1 MMPAEPAWLNFKPP
15 WQITDMSRHSK
26 NSRMGLCRRI
36 PSFTGRTAFGF
47 SLIEFVV
54 VIILVGIL
62 FSMGSVMLG
71 KVFSSYSA
79 KQEIAEADWQAK
91 VALERAARELRAVRT
106 ATAADLDIASTAQ
119 VRFIDTDG
127 NGVCFYR
134 DVANKRITRSVQ
146 APNIALPGDP
156 CGGGQTLADNITA
169 LTFTYWASNGASTA
183 VTASVYYI
191 TMDMTVADGVYNSQ
205 FRTNVRPR
213 NF

>member
-1 MMPAEPAWLNFKPP
+1 MVLV
-15 WQITDMSRHSK
+15 IIIV
-26 NSRMGLCRRI
+26 GI
-36 PSFTGRTAFGF
+36 IF
-47 SLIEFVV
+47 SL
-54 VIILVGIL
+54 
-62 FSMGSVMLG
+62 GSVMLG

-106 ATAADLDIASTAQ
+106 ATDADLDVASTAQ

-134 DVANKRITRSVQ
+134 DPPTNRIMRSAQ
-146 APNIALPGDP
+146 APNIGVPGDP
-156 CGGGQTLADNITA
+156 CGGGDSLADHITA
-169 LTFTYWASNGASTA
+169 LSFSYWASNGAATA

-191 TMDMTVADGVYNSQ
+191 TVDMTVADGVYNSG

>member
-1 MMPAEPAWLNFKPP
+1 MPHRL
-15 WQITDMSRHSK
+15 K
-26 NSRMGLCRRI
+26 NPRIRLCRKSVSI
-36 PSFTGRTAFGF
+36 IGRNAFGF
-47 SLIEFVV
+47 SLVEFVV

-91 VALERAARELRAVRT
+91 VALERMARELRAVRT
-106 ATAADLDIASTAQ
+106 ATAADLDIASAAQ
-119 VRFIDTDG
+119 VRFVDTDG

-134 DVANKRITRSVQ
+134 DAANRRIMRS
-146 APNIALPGDP
+146 ADGPATA
-156 CGGGQTLADNITA
+156 CGTTSPQTLADNITA
-169 LTFTYWASNGASTA
+169 LQFSYWASNGAQA
-183 VTASVYYI
+183 LVTASVYYI
-191 TMDMTVADGVYNSQ
+191 TVDMTVADGVYNSQ